1 MNDSVIILSYCIIFN
16 LECFMKMEICNSLV
30 VVDDRIELDFACIIN
45 SIAVADCVTRLQA
58 KMRSNV
64 MKVFLRRNFR
74 VAWFTHEMR
83 VIQTLPESYGFHER
97 APIIIV
103 RF

>member
-1 MNDSVIILSYCIIFN
+1 
-16 LECFMKMEICNSLV
+16 MKMEICNHLV

-45 SIAVADCVTRLQA
+45 SIATADCAVRLRA
-58 KMRSNV
+58 KMCSKV
-64 MKVFLRRNFR
+64 WKVFLRRNFR
-74 VAWFTHEMR
+74 VVWFKNEVR
-83 VIQTLPESYGFHER
+83 VIQILPESYGFYER